1 MSQRLKDTHEGED
14 DMMKCA
20 VGEEVSKPLGNGLVR
35 GGLHP
40 VLEHFF
46 VLRKSCWWD
55 SGYWK
60 DLL

>member
-14 DMMKCA
+14 YMVKCA
-20 VGEEVSKPLGNGLVR
+20 VGEEVPKPLGSGLVR

-40 VLEHFF
+40 VLGHCI
-46 VLRKSCWWD
+46 VLRKSCWWN